1 MRLSGGIMGLRIL
14 LAAILCTAAASA
26 AAPDC
31 AGLVEISDAHIV
43 RVEHNGVLV
52 LDDGR
57 ALSLEGIRLPHD
69 AADHAPQLLTTQAY
83 DALNALVK
91 GQVLVAYAVY
101 PKEDRYDRV
110 RVQAFTQD
118 GTWIQTELLRRGLA
132 RVDLSP
138 DRGECYRELYDA
150 EIAAR
155 AANAGIWALPAYQV
169 RSADNVPAVDIGTFQ
184 VVMGRVFDSSIVN
197 GRAFLNFGPD
207 WHTALTVIISPDDMK
222 TFRAMG
228 VDPLA
233 YKGKMLRVRGFV
245 EAEGRPEIEIANPKQ
260 IELLQ

>member
-1 MRLSGGIMGLRIL
+1 MIWRVL
-14 LAAILCTAAASA
+14 LAAVLLCSGAA
-26 AAPDC
+26 AAPYC
-31 AGLVEISDAHIV
+31 AGAVEIDDAHIV
-43 RVEHNGVLV
+43 RVEHNGILV
-52 LDDGR
+52 LNDGR

-69 AADHAPQLLTTQAY
+69 VADHAPQLLTAEAY
-83 DALNALVK
+83 DALNSMVK
-91 GQVLVAYAVY
+91 GQDLVAYAVY

-110 RVQAFTQD
+110 RVQAFTED

-132 RVDLSP
+132 RVDLAP

-155 AANAGIWALPAYQV
+155 AANAGLWAMPAYQV
-169 RSADNVPAVDIGTFQ
+169 RTPDNVGADIGTFQ
-184 VVMGRVFDSSIVN
+184 VVMGRVLDSSIVN

-207 WHTALTVIISPDDMK
+207 WHTAFTVTISPDDLK

-228 VDPLA
+228 VDPLG
-233 YKGKMLRVRGFV
+233 YKDKMLRVRGFV
-245 EAEGRPEIEIANPKQ
+245 EAEGRPEIEIANPKE